1 MLTVQVLGIYGS
13 QVDLLGLGWRPVY
26 LLTGLA
32 GVAIAPLLA
41 CQGGP
46 ALQPPPVMTL
56 CRGPA
61 RLQGRA
67 GPGDEV
73 SPDRCQ
79 G

>member
-56 CRGPA
+56 CTVQGTRETAGSSRA
-61 RLQGRA
+61 RR
-67 GPGDEV
+67 
-73 SPDRCQ
+73 
-79 G
+79 